1 MDIRDSIQNMSMQQ
15 AQGSL
20 MQQVSLKVAD
30 MSIEKISD
38 LGEGVVEMMDRSMM
52 ENSVTPYLGGN
63 IDIQV

>member
-20 MQQVSLKVAD
+20 MQQVSLEVAD